1 MCNKCANFTDWSNK
15 VDKISWEI
23 NLRRQQDEAFD
34 RIRSQRDGMKEQ
46 TAMSQKM
53 KPQIVPGDLVMVK
66 LPSTG
71 KLSKKL
77 QGPYRVTKVALGG
90 SFTAIEENGTKT
102 VNLPASH
109 ARRIKETSVKECP
122 KHEKPQN
129 ERRTRGAKV
138 DYKKFFGEEGEE
150 E

>member
-1 MCNKCANFTDWSNK
+1 MA
-15 VDKISWEI
+15 
-23 NLRRQQDEAFD
+23 
-34 RIRSQRDGMKEQ
+34 
-46 TAMSQKM
+46 QKM
-53 KPQIVPGDLVMVK
+53 KPQLIPGDLVMVK

-90 SFTAIEENGTKT
+90 SFTAEEENGNKI

-109 ARRIKETSVKECP
+109 ARRIKETSPKEITSS
-122 KHEKPQN
+122 EEPQR

-150 E
+150 G

>member
-1 MCNKCANFTDWSNK
+1 M
-15 VDKISWEI
+15 WEN

-34 RIRSQRDGMKEQ
+34 RIRSQRDAMKEQ
-46 TAMSQKM
+46 TAQL
-53 KPQIVPGDLVMVK
+53 VPGDLVMVK

-109 ARRIKETSVKECP
+109 ARRIKETSAKECP
-122 KHEKPQN
+122 KHDKPQN
-129 ERRTRGAKV
+129 ERHTRGAKV